1 VTQSIAGEQKKL
13 RLVIL
18 AAAGGTLIEWYDL
31 FMALILANTISTQ
44 LFPPGESK
52 FLETVAIIVSS
63 YFIRPIG
70 SLLFGSLGDRVGRK
84 YSFLITLMLMGSATF
99 LIGCI
104 PTYNLIGWGAPAL
117 LLIFRLLQGLAI
129 SGEYAGAAIYVA
141 EHAPEGKRGFYTG
154 FIQATVPLALL
165 FSLGIVYIIRNAM
178 DEDQFN
184 SFGWR
189 IPFLLS
195 IVLFFFSYLIRMK
208 LHESPLYLELK
219 RKGQTSKTPIRE
231 CFRSKENVLLMLTAI
246 FGGNAAQS
254 AAMHTSQFVTL
265 FFLQR
270 TVKIPDVTALFI
282 ISVGFLLGGFFYQ
295 WAGALS
301 DKLGRKKIILTGLIL
316 SLITIPFSFY
326 WFMELGNPQRLDE
339 IHAISENTIFIFVL
353 LQISMM
359 ISTALLYGPM
369 GAFMLELFPT
379 KIRYTAMGFS
389 HNIGNGVIGGA
400 TPLVTE
406 WIKNT
411 FVISFFLAPF
421 TGLIYP
427 LVLILIAIVVNS
439 LAVPETY
446 KRSLRKEG

>member
-18 AAAGGTLIEWYDL
+18 ASAGGTLIEWYDL

-70 SLLFGSLGDRVGRK
+70 SLLFGSIGDRVGRK
-84 YSFLITLMLMGSATF
+84 YSFLITLMLMGGATF

-165 FSLGIVYIIRNAM
+165 FSLGVVFIIRNAM
-178 DEDQFN
+178 DDDQFN

-219 RKGQTSKTPIRE
+219 RKGETSKTPIRE

-295 WAGALS
+295 WAGAWS
-301 DKLGRKKIILTGLIL
+301 DKFGRKKIILTGLVL
-316 SLITIPFSFY
+316 SFITIPLSFY
-326 WFMELGNPQRLDE
+326 WFMELGNPQRIDE
-339 IHAISENTIFIFVL
+339 IHAISDNTIFIFVL

-359 ISTALLYGPM
+359 ISTAMLYGPM

-379 KIRYTAMGFS
+379 RIRYTGMGFS

-406 WIKNT
+406 WIRNT

-427 LVLILIAIVVNS
+427 LLLILIAIIVNS
-439 LAVPETY
+439 LVVPETHQ
-446 KRSLRKEG
+446 RTLR

>member
-1 VTQSIAGEQKKL
+1 MIAQALPDSAQKNL

-18 AAAGGTLIEWYDL
+18 ASAGGTLIEWYDL
-31 FMALILANTISTQ
+31 FMALILANTLSIQ
-44 LFPPGESK
+44 LFPPGDSK

-70 SLLFGSLGDRVGRK
+70 SLLFGSIGDRVGRK
-84 YSFLITLMLMGSATF
+84 YSFLITLMLMGGATF

-104 PTYNLIGWGAPAL
+104 PGYKLIGWGAPVL
-117 LLIFRLLQGLAI
+117 LLIFRLMQGLAI

-141 EHAPEGKRGFYTG
+141 EHAPQNKRGFYTG
-154 FIQATVPLALL
+154 FIQATAPLALL
-165 FSLGIVYIIRNAM
+165 FSLGVVYIIRSRM
-178 DEDQFN
+178 DDQQFN

-189 IPFLLS
+189 IPFLFS
-195 IVLFFFSYLIRMK
+195 IVLFFFSYLIRIK
-208 LHESPLYLELK
+208 LSESPLYLELK
-219 RKGQTSKTPIRE
+219 RKGETSKTPIRE
-231 CFRSKENVLLMLTAI
+231 CFRSKETLLLMLKAI

-270 TVKIPDVTALFI
+270 SVRIPDVTALLI
-282 ISVGFLLGGFFYQ
+282 LSIGFLFGGFFYQ

-301 DKLGRKKIILTGLIL
+301 DRVGRKKVILTGLVL
-316 SLITIPFSFY
+316 SLIFIPFSFY
-326 WFMELGNPQRLDE
+326 WFMALGNPQRLTE
-339 IHAISENTIFIFVL
+339 VHAISNEIIFIFIL

-359 ISTALLYGPM
+359 ISTAMLYGPM

-379 KIRYTAMGFS
+379 KIRYTGMGFA

-406 WIKNT
+406 WIRSS
-411 FVISFFLAPF
+411 FVIGIFMAPF
-421 TGLIYP
+421 AGLIYP
-427 LVLILIAIVVNS
+427 LVLIVIGIIVNS
-439 LAVPETY
+439 LTVPETY
-446 KRSLRKEG
+446 ERNLNE